1 VFGFLVATIFYKA
14 RLSSR
19 EAKRKATKGAKDAA
33 AKAVTESRKKRKQH
47 FNTLSRWSLS
57 VAFLV
62 VLILGIYL
70 YTKPF

>member
-1 VFGFLVATIFYKA
+1 LVVTIFYKA
-14 RLSSR
+14 RRGSG
-19 EAKRKATKGAKDAA
+19 EAKRKAAKGAKDAA
-33 AKAVTESRKKRKQH
+33 AKAKAESRKKRQKQ

-62 VLILGIYL
+62 VLIVGIYL